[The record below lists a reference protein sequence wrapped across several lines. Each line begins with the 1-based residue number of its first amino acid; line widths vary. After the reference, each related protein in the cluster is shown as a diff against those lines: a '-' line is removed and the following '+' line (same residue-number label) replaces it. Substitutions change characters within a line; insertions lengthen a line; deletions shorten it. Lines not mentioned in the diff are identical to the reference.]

1 MTSGVP
7 RSSSRVRN
15 LRRIWKN
22 KKAVSTIVATIL
34 MINVSVVMGIGYWL
48 WASGMLSTFMSQS
61 QLQYTLLEE
70 RKDEVIV
77 IENVVFK
84 GGATKTIV
92 VFVRNVGTRE
102 AVIKAVY
109 VSGAAVTTTPSL
121 PQTVYVSGNITLT
134 ITFSWSYGSSYPI
147 IVATSK
153 GNQARGEW
161 VA

>member
-1 MTSGVP
+1 MSGF
-7 RSSSRVRN
+7 
-15 LRRIWKN
+15 LRITKR
-22 KKAVSTIVATIL
+22 KKALSPIVSTVL
-34 MINVSVVMGIGYWL
+34 MINISVAMGIGYWF

-61 QLQYTLLEE
+61 RLQYTLLEE
-70 RKDEVIV
+70 RNDEVVV

-92 VFVRNVGTRE
+92 VFVRNIGTRE

-121 PQTVYVSGNITLT
+121 PRTMYVSGNITLT
-134 ITFSWSYGSSYPI
+134 ITFSWSYGGSYPI